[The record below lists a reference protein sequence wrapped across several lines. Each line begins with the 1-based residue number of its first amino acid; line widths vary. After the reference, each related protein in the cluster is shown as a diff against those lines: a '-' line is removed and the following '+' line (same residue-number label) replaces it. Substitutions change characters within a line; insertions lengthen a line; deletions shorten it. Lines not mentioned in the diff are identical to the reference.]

1 MTMAHTTRAGNRL
14 QGRCLGDRPYA
25 AAPRWILY
33 LVVGSLV
40 IIYLWTLAAISD
52 NVSNLEPGF
61 RAFRWFLL
69 LAALG
74 WVYAI
79 RAHDSRRPD
88 VEVAR
93 SSENRNV
100 KAVRS

>member
-1 MTMAHTTRAGNRL
+1 MTMALTRRAGIGL

-25 AAPRWILY
+25 ADPGWILY

-52 NVSNLEPGF
+52 SVSNLEPGL
-61 RAFRWFLL
+61 RVFRWVLL

-79 RAHDSRRPD
+79 RAYDSRRPD

-93 SSENRNV
+93 SSDNRNV